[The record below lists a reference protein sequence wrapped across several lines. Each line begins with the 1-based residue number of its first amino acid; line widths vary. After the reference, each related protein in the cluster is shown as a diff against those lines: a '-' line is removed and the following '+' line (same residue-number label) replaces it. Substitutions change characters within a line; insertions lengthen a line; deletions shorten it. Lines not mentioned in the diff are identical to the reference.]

1 MAVLRL
7 SPDGQENTG
16 RCSTPVNL
24 YEERA
29 SDPHRAS
36 EHTQF
41 TALGFELLESSETVF
56 PIRFYDVDALVYY
69 ADHIPWEF
77 PGFSVE
83 HCFSVLLELQREV
96 KQQGYFET
104 HWRWFFRVL
113 RKPI

>member
-1 MAVLRL
+1 M
-7 SPDGQENTG
+7 
-16 RCSTPVNL
+16 

-104 HWRWFFRVL
+104 HWRWFFMVL